1 MRLVTTG
8 FLILFFSSAVC
19 SAQTRDEDSLL
30 GGPKVAD
37 GAGAPT
43 IVERDFEGKVKRL
56 EVRPE
61 EAAAMRLQ
69 LTEEERRAVDSVLA
83 ERAASMDAAIVGNVE
98 LLTRFA
104 SARAAND
111 REALRGLLE
120 ELRGAFGE
128 LAQPGKLVEDISA
141 VLPAEKAEALR
152 AMVRGYYEA
161 VIAEAAQDARRTR
174 DAGGANEAM
183 GEQGSGGGEASSEE
197 SDSHEPMTDNPRQRR
212 GLWRGGRAGSERQL
226 LAAESLR
233 VFGQEIRASYDRV
246 IGQATQ
252 RLDATLSQLNL
263 TGEQDS
269 KIRNLITEFGQKTRL
284 NPTAQQ
290 KAELFRAVWAELNA
304 EQREQLSR
312 LIRG

>member
-69 LTEEERRAVDSVLA
+69 LTEEERRAVDRVLA

-98 LLTRFA
+98 LLTRLA

-111 REALRGLLE
+111 REALRGLME

-141 VLPAEKAEALR
+141 VLPAEKAEELR

-174 DAGGANEAM
+174 DSGGANEAM
-183 GEQGSGGGEASSEE
+183 GEQESGGDGSSEE

-252 RLDATLSQLNL
+252 RLDAMLSQLNL

-290 KAELFRAVWAELNA
+290 KAELFRAVWAQLNSD
-304 EQREQLSR
+304 QRGALAAQ
-312 LIRG
+312 IRG